1 MLFGRMP
8 GDESLGRTPLVA
20 ALPAPAG
27 GAPFFYNRFGGQRLQ
42 PYGAPMVAAYR
53 GGPVPQLSSVSPVVA
68 APAAAGSPAAA
79 AAPDWLVGRDRDRR
93 IARATSPAGSAD
105 TAENGDTDPDEKD
118 GRNYYDLAQRI
129 GSIIAGDDVGKLNFD
144 GVEYVQLAGVLLQEI
159 AKWAQ
164 GSSAGKTAEAKPNS
178 QSETLSQPALPET
191 MLASWIGSRA
201 HRPSS
206 GFGSNP
212 PSLSPTGPK
221 AAPIAPRPVQARRP
235 SYSLLV

>member
-8 GDESLGRTPLVA
+8 GDKSLGRTPLVT

-42 PYGAPMVAAYR
+42 PYGAPIVAAYR

-79 AAPDWLVGRDRDRR
+79 AAPDWLVGRDRERR
-93 IARATSPAGSAD
+93 IARATGAAGTAQKGGAEPD
-105 TAENGDTDPDEKD
+105 AEND
-118 GRNYYDLAQRI
+118 RNYYDLAERI
-129 GSIIAGDDVGKLNFD
+129 GGIFAGDHMGKLDFD

-164 GSSAGKTAEAKPNS
+164 GSSAGKTAEAKPSS
-178 QSETLSQPALPET
+178 QSETPSHPALPKT

-201 HRPSS
+201 HGPSS
-206 GFGSNP
+206 GFRSNP

-221 AAPIAPRPVQARRP
+221 AAPVAPRPVQARRP